1 MSNLT
6 ATERQVLGELILDKD
21 TPVQSRTL
29 SAVAKRANVSEPE
42 VARILQQLESADP
55 PLVHRDTD
63 ATLGLE
69 FWIAL
74 EPAIVGLEDVEND

>member
-1 MSNLT
+1 MSKLT
-6 ATERQVLGELILDKD
+6 VTEREVLGELILDKD
-21 TPVQSRTL
+21 APVESRTL
-29 SAVAKRANVSEPE
+29 SAVAERANMSESE

-63 ATLGLE
+63 ATLGQE

-74 EPAIVGLEDVEND
+74 EPALVEIEDLD